1 MDSLT
6 GDPATDALIPAA
18 QQLVGAVRAN
28 DPAAVEEAFAAA
40 IIATGGRCN
49 PAEALAVV
57 LAAMVPD
64 HHTPTYLLKWM
75 AAEAEYQR
83 LLGQGV
89 PPDVARELAG
99 QTKKRTAA

>member
-6 GDPATDALIPAA
+6 GDPATDALVPVA
-18 QQLVGAVRAN
+18 QQLVGAVRAG
-28 DPAAVEEAFAAA
+28 DAVAVDEAFAAA

-64 HHTPTYLLKWM
+64 NHTPSFLLKWM
-75 AAEAEYQR
+75 GAEAEYRR
-83 LLGQGV
+83 LLGQGI
-89 PPDVARELAG
+89 PTDVARELSG
-99 QTKKRTAA
+99 QTKRTAA

>member
-6 GDPATDALIPAA
+6 GDPVTDALIPAA
-18 QQLVGAVRAN
+18 QQLIGAVRAG
-28 DPAAVEEAFAAA
+28 DPDAVDEAFAAA
-40 IIATGGRCN
+40 IDATGGRCN

-83 LLGQGV
+83 LVGQGV
-89 PPDVARELAG
+89 PPDVARDLTG
-99 QTKKRTAA
+99 QTKRTAA